1 MQKNVL
7 ENICFSLKIAG
18 VKDAEAKKRARELLK
33 VVGLADKEKAYPSQL
48 SGGQKQRVAIARA
61 IANNPKI
68 LLCDEAT
75 SALDPQ
81 TTKSVL
87 ELLKQINRDYGITI
101 VVVTHEMSVVQ
112 EICNQ
117 VAILNEGNG

>member
-1 MQKNVL
+1 MDRSK
-7 ENICFSLKIAG
+7 
-18 VKDAEAKKRARELLK
+18 ELQ
-33 VVGLADKEKAYPSQL
+33 SQ
-48 SGGQKQRVAIARA
+48 GA

-117 VAILNEGNG
+117 VAILNEGNVVETGSVSEIFTAPKSPEAKSLIIGSGSHRKRDAWKTLYPNCVQGEFLL